1 MNAVAPITPLTLFF
15 PPAAQQESKEIT
27 FNDAIRDLN
36 VQRIARIAK
45 TIFFTI
51 SSIATTVAL
60 ILTEASIFATW
71 MAIPA
76 FLTVLV
82 AGAIFY
88 RLNSLDSRYV
98 ERLTDATRES
108 CIKNELERIFLSQEK
123 FTPEEVTK
131 SLNSVNRLLKFDVF
145 DKEAIDNILSIQQNA
160 DVNDANL
167 KSIAEMAKEQNQSIA
182 VALGSDWFEQGR
194 FGLPSY
200 NLSVGVNWNGI
211 PTDPIVVK
219 YQSKEAG
226 KNTEADEAILAT

>member
-1 MNAVAPITPLTLFF
+1 MNAMAPITPLTLFF
-15 PPAAQQESKEIT
+15 PPAAQQEPKEIT

-108 CIKNELERIFLSQEK
+108 CIKKELERIFLSQEK

-131 SLNSVNRLLKFDVF
+131 SLNNVNRLLKFDVF
-145 DKEAIDNILSIQQNA
+145 DKEAIDNILSIQQN
-160 DVNDANL
+160 DSNL

-200 NLSVGVNWNGI
+200 NLSVGVNWSGI

-226 KNTEADEAILAT
+226 KNTEADEAIPAT